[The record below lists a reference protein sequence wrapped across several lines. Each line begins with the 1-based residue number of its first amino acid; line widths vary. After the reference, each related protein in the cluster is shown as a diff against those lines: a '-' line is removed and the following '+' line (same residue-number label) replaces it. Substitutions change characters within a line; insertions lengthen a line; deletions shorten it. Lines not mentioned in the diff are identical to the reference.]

1 LKILVKACLNGP
13 RMKSEHEAVPVLS
26 SEIASDVRHV
36 ADAGAGAVHFHP
48 RARDGRETLD
58 ARSCGEA
65 VSRVRELCPGVPI
78 GLSTAKWIESN
89 QAKRLDA
96 ISRWEV
102 LPDFASV
109 NFNERGYRALCS
121 LLLKRGVG
129 VEAGIWSIEDA
140 MRLVKSGLHRRC
152 LRILVEVTEKEPRRA
167 VSLADVIEGY
177 LKRSGIKSPR
187 LHHGYGRGAWPV
199 LENAILTGK
208 DVRMG
213 MEDTLFLADGTRA
226 RSNKQLVEGAVLL
239 ARRFGREPL
248 SLPKSNPDART

>member
-1 LKILVKACLNGP
+1 MVKACLNGP

-26 SEIASDVRHV
+26 SEIASDVRLA

-65 VSRVRELCPGVPI
+65 VSRARELCPGIPI

-89 QAKRLDA
+89 QAKRFDA

-109 NFNERGYRALCS
+109 NFNERGYSALCS
-121 LLLKRGVG
+121 LLLKRGIG

-140 MRLVKSGLHRRC
+140 ARLVKSGLHGRC
-152 LRILVEVTEKEPRRA
+152 MRILVEVTEKEPRRA
-167 VSLADVIEGY
+167 VSLADDIEGY
-177 LKRSGIKSPR
+177 LKRSGVKTPR
-187 LHHGYGRGAWPV
+187 LHHGYGRVAWPV
-199 LENAILTGK
+199 LENGILTGK
-208 DVRMG
+208 DVRVG

-248 SLPKSNPDART
+248 RLPKGNPDT

>member
-1 LKILVKACLNGP
+1 
-13 RMKSEHEAVPVLS
+13 MKSEHEAVPVLS
-26 SEIASDVRHV
+26 SEIASDVRLA

-58 ARSCGEA
+58 AHSCGEA
-65 VSRVRELCPGVPI
+65 VSRAKELCPGIPI

-89 QAKRLDA
+89 QAKRFDA

-109 NFNERGYRALCS
+109 NFNERGYSALCS
-121 LLLKRGVG
+121 LLLKRGIG
-129 VEAGIWSIEDA
+129 VEAGIWSNEDA
-140 MRLVKSGLHRRC
+140 ARLVKSGLHGRC

-167 VSLADVIEGY
+167 VSLADDIEGY
-177 LKRSGIKSPR
+177 LKRSGVKTPR
-187 LHHGYGRGAWPV
+187 LHHGYGRAAWPV
-199 LENAILTGK
+199 LENGILTGK
-208 DVRMG
+208 DVRVG

-226 RSNKQLVEGAVLL
+226 GSNKQLVEGAVLL

-248 SLPKSNPDART
+248 RLPKGNPET

>member
-1 LKILVKACLNGP
+1 
-13 RMKSEHEAVPVLS
+13 VLP
-26 SEIASDVRHV
+26 SEIASDVRLV

-65 VSRVRELCPGVPI
+65 VSRARELCPGIPI

-89 QAKRLDA
+89 QAKRFDA

-121 LLLKRGVG
+121 LLLKRGIG
-129 VEAGIWSIEDA
+129 VEAGVWSIEDA
-140 MRLVKSGLHRRC
+140 VRFVKSGLHGRC
-152 LRILVEVTEKEPRRA
+152 LRVLVEVTEKEPRRA
-167 VSLADVIEGY
+167 VSLADDIEGY
-177 LKRSGIKSPR
+177 LKRSGVRTPR

-199 LENAILTGK
+199 LENAILTGN
-208 DVRMG
+208 DIRVG

-239 ARRFGREPL
+239 ARRSGREPL
-248 SLPKSNPDART
+248 RLER